1 MKLGYM
7 YYRSAAAVDQL
18 TLTRTVM
25 AMTLPL
31 PGMILFTVSVFK
43 LISDVRFH
51 SNLLRNFFVNS
62 LNFRPFSAFSS
73 FQLLCRPTACS
84 RPMINA
90 IMPALGK
97 CVFLALLTCQS
108 GRANAMA
115 FPSVCASVRASVCLL
130 LLVRE
135 NRSRCDFENG
145 HAYCL
150 GMCLVILRRNSRC
163 GTNWIFYEFFC
174 AILGGSA

>member
-90 IMPALGK
+90 IMPVLGK
-97 CVFLALLTCQS
+97 CVVFSSADLSIRQS
-108 GRANAMA
+108 
-115 FPSVCASVRASVCLL
+115 
-130 LLVRE
+130 
-135 NRSRCDFENG
+135 
-145 HAYCL
+145 
-150 GMCLVILRRNSRC
+150 
-163 GTNWIFYEFFC
+163 
-174 AILGGSA
+174 